1 MDVFQAKNVEVIF
14 HLDEWGTCLRARS
27 IQCIGKTL

>member
-14 HLDEWGTCLRARS
+14 QLDEWGTCLRARS